1 MTSNTR
7 ILTAAS
13 ALLAMGSTSAAVG
26 RSVPV
31 GSEIRAGSTLGR
43 HLLSHARREEGI
55 DGGGRALEEDGDY
68 DYSYVA
74 GYEIKFQG
82 CHHISQWNGEAED
95 EDDVRVYTK
104 RLARFRLCPEGSCD
118 SDDSSGCS
126 AKYGDYVV
134 DMGTFLASWLEAQ
147 EDEKEYQCEVYADK
161 CEEMCDDDGDD
172 DCEQACY
179 TGYGMSYCMDGDD
192 DDNANNFDPQDYAE
206 CAAFEFGRRQLED
219 ANDDGDAEYYVGPYC
234 ADQGGEIRLG
244 LFTDETCTAFSATA
258 FENMAGYELPYSE
271 SPGMVGSMCM
281 SCGEQD
287 GDDEDGDGDVDVK
300 EVCENLYGTSGK
312 CETKMSIDYP
322 NESAC
327 TYIEGIKIIREDG
340 VIRTSTTKKSKAA
353 AVCIGLFTTAAVLL
367 GAYVYYLRTK
377 LGRAKINLSSQ

>member
-1 MTSNTR
+1 MTSNSR
-7 ILTAAS
+7 IISAVSAFLAIGSAAS
-13 ALLAMGSTSAAVG
+13 ATETSIPAGSQ
-26 RSVPV
+26 
-31 GSEIRAGSTLGR
+31 IRAGSTLGR
-43 HLLSHARREEGI
+43 HLLAHAHRE
-55 DGGGRALEEDGDY
+55 GGDRALEEGGDW
-68 DYSYVA
+68 DYSYIA
-74 GYEIKFQG
+74 NYEIKFQG

-104 RLARFRLCPEGSCD
+104 RLARFRLCPAGSCD
-118 SDDSSGCS
+118 NDDSSGCS

-134 DMGTFLASWLEAQ
+134 DMGTFLEAWLEAQ
-147 EDEKEYQCEVYADK
+147 VDDKEYQCEVYQEK
-161 CEEMCDDDGDD
+161 CEEMCDGNDGDD

-179 TGYGMSYCMDGDD
+179 TGYGASYCLD
-192 DDNANNFDPQDYAE
+192 DDNANDNGFDAQDYAE
-206 CAAFEFGRRQLED
+206 CAGFDFGRRRLED
-219 ANDDGDAEYYVGPYC
+219 GNGGNNGNNEYFVGPYC

-244 LFTDETCTAFSATA
+244 LFTDETCTAFSANA

-271 SPGMVGSMCM
+271 SPGLVGSMCM

-287 GDDEDGDGDVDVK
+287 GEDQDEDGEVDVK
-300 EVCENLYGTSGK
+300 EVCEKLYGYAGK